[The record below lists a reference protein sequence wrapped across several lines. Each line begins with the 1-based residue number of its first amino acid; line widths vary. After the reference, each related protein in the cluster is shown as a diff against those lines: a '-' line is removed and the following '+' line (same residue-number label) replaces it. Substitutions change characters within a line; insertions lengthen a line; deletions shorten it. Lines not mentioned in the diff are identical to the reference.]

1 MNIVVNTAASVAS
14 VVSHGRPKI
23 LSCCLFKTYPHKLRE
38 IDISSLH
45 TSRCLLILVRIVNR
59 SYNCDGIYSV
69 MIYFLHAIIMKVID
83 ISIVKM
89 LTLLLIRCLVA

>member
-1 MNIVVNTAASVAS
+1 MNIVVNTASVTS

-45 TSRCLLILVRIVNR
+45 TSRCLLIHIVNR
-59 SYNCDGIYSV
+59 CYNYCDGIYSV
-69 MIYFLHAIIMKVID
+69 MIYFLHAIIIKVID
-83 ISIVKM
+83 IGIVIV
-89 LTLLLIRCLVA
+89 LSLLLIRWLVA